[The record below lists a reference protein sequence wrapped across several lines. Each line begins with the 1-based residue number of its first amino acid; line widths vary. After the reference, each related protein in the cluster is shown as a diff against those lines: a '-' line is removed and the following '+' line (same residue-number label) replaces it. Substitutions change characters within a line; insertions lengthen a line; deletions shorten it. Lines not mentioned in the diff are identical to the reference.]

1 MIETWRFSVR
11 SAAGP
16 ATESLPFSGYPAT
29 MSSELSAQIK
39 HHFAG
44 LTDPRRRKVTYPL
57 INIITIALCA
67 VIAGADDFVT
77 IAAWGR
83 SKRAWLARFLDLSA
97 GIPSHDRF
105 NALFKAINPGEFERC
120 LLSWVTSL
128 HEVTAGQLVAI
139 DGKTLRQSFDKADA
153 KSAIHMVSAWATA
166 NHISL
171 GQVVVDQK
179 SNEITAIPRL
189 LELLD
194 ISGCL
199 VTIDAMGCQAE
210 IAAKIIG
217 GKADYVLAV
226 KGNQPTLHDGII
238 DFFLDHMEDDFAR
251 VKVSRHE
258 TKEHGHGRDEHR
270 TYYVCDVPDDLPDRA
285 RWEGLK
291 RIGVAISDTVR
302 GGKSCDEVRY
312 YILSKRLSAR
322 SFGAAVR
329 GHWGIENSCHWQLD
343 MSFGED
349 RSRIRKGHADANFAV
364 VRRMALSLL
373 KNEKGQKVG
382 VKTKRL
388 TAGWND
394 GYLEQVLFGT

>member
-1 MIETWRFSVR
+1 MSEKF
-11 SAAGP
+11 AAR
-16 ATESLPFSGYPAT
+16 
-29 MSSELSAQIK
+29 IK
-39 HHFAG
+39 NHFAS

-57 INIITIALCA
+57 INIVAIALCA

-83 SKRAWLARFLDLSA
+83 QKRAWLARFLDMTS

-105 NALFKAINPGEFERC
+105 NAVFKAIKPDEFERC
-120 LLSWVTSL
+120 LLSWITSL
-128 HEVTAGQLVAI
+128 HEVTAGQVVAI

-179 SNEITAIPRL
+179 SNEITAIPKL

-194 ISGCL
+194 VSGCL

-210 IAAKIIG
+210 IAGQIIE

-226 KGNQPTLHDGII
+226 KANQPTLHGGIVEY
-238 DFFLDHMEDDFAR
+238 FLDHMEDDFAR

-270 TYYVCDVPDDLPDRA
+270 TYLVCDVPDDLPDRG
-285 RWEGLK
+285 RWKGLK
-291 RIGVAISDTVR
+291 RIGVAISNTVR
-302 GGKSCDEVRY
+302 GGKPCDEVRY
-312 YILSKRLSAR
+312 YILSKKLSAR

-329 GHWGIENSCHWQLD
+329 GHWGIENSLHWQLD

-349 RSRIRKGHADANFAV
+349 RSRIRRGHANANFAV

-373 KNEKGQKVG
+373 KNEKSQKAG

-394 GYLEQVLFGT
+394 DYLEQVLFGT

>member
-1 MIETWRFSVR
+1 MSEKF
-11 SAAGP
+11 AAR
-16 ATESLPFSGYPAT
+16 
-29 MSSELSAQIK
+29 IK
-39 HHFAG
+39 NHFAS

-57 INIITIALCA
+57 INIVAIALCA

-83 SKRAWLARFLDLSA
+83 QKRAWLARFLDMTS

-105 NALFKAINPGEFERC
+105 NAVFKAIKPDEFERC
-120 LLSWVTSL
+120 LLSWITSL
-128 HEVTAGQLVAI
+128 HEVTAGQVVAI

-179 SNEITAIPRL
+179 SNEITAIPKL

-194 ISGCL
+194 VSGCL

-210 IAAKIIG
+210 IAGQIIE

-226 KGNQPTLHDGII
+226 KANQPTLHGGIVEY
-238 DFFLDHMEDDFAR
+238 FLDHMEDDFAR

-270 TYYVCDVPDDLPDRA
+270 TYLVCDVPDDLPDRG
-285 RWEGLK
+285 RWKGLK
-291 RIGVAISDTVR
+291 RIGVAISNTVR
-302 GGKSCDEVRY
+302 GGKPCDEVRY
-312 YILSKRLSAR
+312 YILSKKLSAR

-329 GHWGIENSCHWQLD
+329 GHWGIENSLHWQLD

-349 RSRIRKGHADANFAV
+349 RSRIRRGHANANFAV
-364 VRRMALSLL
+364 IRRMALSLL
-373 KNEKGQKVG
+373 KNEKSQKAG

-394 GYLEQVLFGT
+394 DYLEQVLFGT